1 MKLWRLTQKEHLAL
15 DGKGAFSLGGRYF
28 SPGQP
33 IISFASEAGLAVLV
47 ALRYLQSGDADMDY
61 MLGWTLVNA
70 VPERVPDSLDDQAKK
85 VFVDEWAGSA
95 RSLLIAVQ
103 SAVLPE
109 ANVIL
114 MNARHHA
121 AQAVAPLTTRPF
133 RFSECLH
140 RPPMLDQYRSTLV

>member
-15 DGKGAFSLGGRYF
+15 DGKGALQFGGRYF

-85 VFVDEWAGSA
+85 DFVDEWAGQA

-109 ANVIL
+109 ADVIP

-121 AQAVAPLTTRPF
+121 AQAVVCVPQRYPIDQECGSRP
-133 RFSECLH
+133 
-140 RPPMLDQYRSTLV
+140 